1 MLLKVL
7 YANHNVLK
15 QLRSFSMFIS
25 YFQKVSVPAA
35 VCTYLCLTTA
45 QQVGTLFL
53 QLCTIMKFCIT
64 LGHLIFMS
72 PKASKIR
79 IIKID
84 AKVRQN

>member
-45 QQVGTLFL
+45 QQVGTFFL

-64 LGHLIFMS
+64 LGHLILCHL
-72 PKASKIR
+72 KL
-79 IIKID
+79 
-84 AKVRQN
+84 AKLE